1 MARAASE
8 PSDNMLTRTRERT
21 CTFDHPFKL
30 SGVDRLLP
38 PGSYRV
44 VTDEELIEGL
54 SFPVYRRVATMI
66 FVRDLDSASRE
77 MLTVDPTD
85 LRAAL
90 DRDAARNGERDIRR
104 KTDAGYGRQVCGR

>member
-1 MARAASE
+1 
-8 PSDNMLTRTRERT
+8 MLTRTRERT
-21 CTFDHPFKL
+21 CTFNKAFRL

-66 FVRDLDSASRE
+66 FVRGQDSASLE
-77 MLTVDPTD
+77 MLSIDPTD

-90 DRDAARNGERDIRR
+90 DQDAARAREGDKAKP
-104 KTDAGYGRQVCGR
+104 KTDAGNIADGATGTNGENV